1 MKQMNRDRCPSCH
14 YMAGHAPHCPAI
26 YSKHAT
32 QNIQETIRKQE
43 VLDFLDW
50 ETPEWG
56 RLDG

>member
-1 MKQMNRDRCPSCH
+1 MNRDRCPSCH